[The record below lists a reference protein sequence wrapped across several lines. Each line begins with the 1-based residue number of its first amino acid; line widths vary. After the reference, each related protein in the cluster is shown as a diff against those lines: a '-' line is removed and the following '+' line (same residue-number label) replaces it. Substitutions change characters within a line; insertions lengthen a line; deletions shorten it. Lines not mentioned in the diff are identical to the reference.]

1 MLPAAQ
7 DSEKLCAGGRMSDD
21 EQPLQLDEVV
31 TAIRKSGACAIV
43 HLPTHQ
49 DVDLYTDIY
58 SKKEPWRVR
67 TVFREVPGKDVLRAA
82 LALGFHLS
90 SIESRKAGPTYELSR
105 NCFGD
110 TAAAIKA
117 ISLMRLLPGVHADD
131 WLWVTASEYDDREV
145 PPPNP
150 PENWPPRRKPGA

>member
-1 MLPAAQ
+1 
-7 DSEKLCAGGRMSDD
+7 MSDD
-21 EQPLQLDEVV
+21 RQPLQLDEVV
-31 TAIRKSGACAIV
+31 TAIRRSGACAIV
-43 HLPTHQ
+43 HVPTRQ

-58 SKKEPWRVR
+58 NRKEPWRVR
-67 TVFREVPGKDVLRAA
+67 RLFSDVPEKDLLRAA

-90 SIESRKAGPTYELSR
+90 SIEDPNFGPTYELSR

-117 ISLMRLLPGVHADD
+117 VALARLLPGVGAED

-145 PPPNP
+145 PPPEQ
-150 PENWPPRRKPGA
+150 PENWPPRREPGT